1 VYSVKTSFG
10 VAIDYC
16 CILLLTLYGVICLQC
31 DCNIFSKAGLGAAV
45 YSVQNSF
52 GVAIDYGR
60 ILLLTLYG
68 VIVYKV
74 IAIYLAR
81 QDWAKLCTV
90 CKTLLWLQ

>member
-1 VYSVKTSFG
+1 MYSVQNSFV
-10 VAIDYC
+10 VAIDYGR
-16 CILLLTLYGVICLQC
+16 ILLLTLYGVICLQC

-68 VIVYKV
+68 VICLQY
-74 IAIYLAR
+74 
-81 QDWAKLCTV
+81 V
-90 CKTLLWLQ
+90 CIIFSKAG